1 MFDTVRAR
9 LRRRPGRPPRA
20 HRLGV
25 ERLEGRD
32 VPAIL
37 NPLALLPGEVTA
49 PHQPDWVQLQVQT
62 SSPRALLTF
71 EADPAAGSD
80 FDPGR
85 VKLFAGAGAHAG
97 SPGMVSGAGYTLRAA
112 SSGMFFARVAGAKG
126 STGAFDLAVGLA
138 GDVNADQQVDAQ
150 DLDAIRA
157 LFGTRGGQAGFD
169 PAADVNHNG
178 MIGKG
183 DLALARRNLGVTA
196 TVGPLTADQFLF
208 AGSDALGL
216 TRAGQPRAAAA
227 VGPRIGLAVA
237 GILNGEP
244 MEVQS
249 FSWAVQNVLS
259 TGGAGAG
266 RVVKQDLVITK
277 KTDAASPKLFLA
289 CATGQHIQQATLTV
303 KRAGP
308 RSDVF
313 LQYDLEDVL
322 ISSYQIGG
330 AQGGSGPVLNESV
343 SLNFA
348 KIKMTVTPVLPNGKP
363 GDPVT
368 AEFDFQLNQPA

>member
-20 HRLGV
+20 RRLGV

-80 FDPGR
+80 LDPGR

-97 SPGMVSGAGYTLRAA
+97 SPGMVHGPGYTLRAA

-138 GDVNADQQVDAQ
+138 GDVNGDQQVDAQ

-157 LFGTRGGQAGFD
+157 LFGTRSGQAGFD

-178 MIGKG
+178 MIGPG

-216 TRAGQPRAAAA
+216 TRSGQSRIVAAT
-227 VGPRIGLAVA
+227 PQIGLSIP
-237 GILNGEP
+237 GIANGNP
-244 MEVQS
+244 MDVET
-249 FSWAVQNVLS
+249 FSWGVFN
-259 TGGAGAG
+259 TAG
-266 RVVKQDLVITK
+266 RPSKSDIVISK
-277 KTDAASPKLFLA
+277 KTDAASPSLFLA
-289 CATGQHIQQATLTV
+289 CATGQHFQNATLSV

-308 RSDVF
+308 ASPVILKWELSDV
-313 LQYDLEDVL
+313 V
-322 ISSYQIGG
+322 ISSYQTSGGHGG
-330 AQGGSGPVLNESV
+330 ASPSLEESIA
-343 SLNFA
+343 LNFT
-348 KIKMTVTPVLPNGKP
+348 KIKITYTPILPTGKP
-363 GDPVT
+363 GTPVV
-368 AEFDFQLNQPA
+368 AEFDFNIIG